1 MNLISYPPL
10 VHAAFNPAVLEL
22 SRQYPT
28 DDKAEIRISYLDI
41 SGQSK
46 IATLKREMHNDVVT
60 FDVSPTIKRLFYDK
74 QNNLSSGIFVDSNL
88 VTPYVL
94 GVDDGRTAVSM
105 PLLTINAVVQLGE
118 SSNFTTKTGTF
129 LTSFEKI
136 FKYEGYYLDVA
147 CLGFNFDVPDPVT
160 IEGDSYIGFG
170 DNLQNIKAPHFCVE
184 IPDNIH
190 SVNLANKYG
199 WEELR
204 NFSNEVITNDQ
215 GEPILI
221 RNIPSGYIENILY
234 VENKCTPVNPFYVR
248 WINQVGGWDY
258 WMFSFRQEKSREINN
273 PQTYN
278 IYINNQETAKSTTRL
293 VTLDGIEKIT
303 IGATHLTSKEYQAIS
318 KIIYS
323 PQIEWFNE
331 KLGKWLVLII
341 DESQNTED
349 TYNPTHSVE
358 FTFELPKPQLQF

>member
-1 MNLISYPPL
+1 MNLKSYPPL
-10 VHAAFNPAVLEL
+10 VHTAFNPAILEL

-28 DDKAEIRISYLDI
+28 DDEAKIKISYQNRNGERI
-41 SGQSK
+41 Y
-46 IATLKREMHNDVVT
+46 ITLKREIYNDIVT

-74 QNNLSSGIFVDSNL
+74 QQNVSSGIFIDSNL
-88 VTPYVL
+88 VAPYVL
-94 GVDDGRTAVSM
+94 DVAADRVAISM
-105 PLLTINAVVQLGE
+105 PLLALNAVAQIGE
-118 SSNFTTKTGTF
+118 PSNLTSKTGTF

-136 FKYEGYYLDVA
+136 IKYEGYYLDVA

-160 IEGDSYIGFG
+160 VEGDSYIGFG
-170 DNLQNIKAPHFCVE
+170 DNLQNVKAPHFCIE
-184 IPDNIH
+184 IADNVQ
-190 SVNLANKYG
+190 SVNFTNKFG

-204 NFSNEVITNDQ
+204 SFSNEVITNDQ

-234 VENKCTPVNPFYVR
+234 VENKCTPANPFYVR

-258 WMFSFRQEKSREINN
+258 WMFSFRQEKSREIDNLQSCN
-273 PQTYN
+273 TQ
-278 IYINNQETAKSTTRL
+278 INNQEIAKTTTRI
-293 VTLDGIEKIT
+293 VTLEGIEKVT
-303 IGATHLTSKEYQAIS
+303 IGATHLSSSDYQAIS

-331 KLGKWLVLII
+331 KLGKWLMLII
-341 DESQNTED
+341 DESQNIED
-349 TYNPTHSVE
+349 THSSTHSVE